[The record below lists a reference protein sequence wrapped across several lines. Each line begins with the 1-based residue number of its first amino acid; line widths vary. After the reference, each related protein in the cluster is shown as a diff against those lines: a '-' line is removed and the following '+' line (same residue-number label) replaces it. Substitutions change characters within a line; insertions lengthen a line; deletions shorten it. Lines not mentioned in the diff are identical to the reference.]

1 MDRLSGG
8 LDRLGADIPSTDA
21 VAFPSAQDHDILFER
36 SIARLAV
43 PARLYEL
50 AELDMLYDETEA
62 AIWTYMRPAV
72 RPMFSP
78 TMLGDFECYQ
88 NLLANDFGPSKVPA
102 RYWILGS
109 RTPGIWSLGGDLA
122 LFDQLIRSGD
132 RAALAEYGYRCVGIL
147 NKIMRSHDLP
157 MITIGLVSGQALG
170 GGFEALLAFDFII
183 AEKGSTFG
191 LPEVKFSL
199 FPGMGAHS
207 ILTRK
212 IGAATADRMIQSG
225 ETYTAEQM
233 FEMGIVT
240 HLAEPGQGEAA
251 VRDFIAKSNRRHAG
265 LVHARRAARIASP
278 VPLEEMRAIV
288 DEWAEAALQL
298 REQDLKLMLRLANA
312 QNKLPKVAS
321 AA

>member
-1 MDRLSGG
+1 MDRLSSG
-8 LDRLGADIPSTDA
+8 LERLGGDA
-21 VAFPSAQDHDILFER
+21 PMPDAEPFSASSQQDILFER

-50 AELDMLYDETEA
+50 AELDMLYDEVEG

-88 NLLANDFGPSKVPA
+88 SLLANDFGPGKVPA

-109 RTPGIWSLGGDLA
+109 RTPGVWSLGGDLA
-122 LFDQLIRSGD
+122 LFDRLIRSGD
-132 RAALAEYGYRCVGIL
+132 KAALAEYGYRCVGIL

-212 IGAATADRMIQSG
+212 IGAAAADRMIQSG
-225 ETYTAEQM
+225 ESYSAEEM
-233 FEMGIVT
+233 FDMGIVT
-240 HLAEPGQGEAA
+240 HLAEPGEGEAA

-298 REQDLKLMLRLANA
+298 RDQDLKLMLRLANA
-312 QNKLPKVAS
+312 QTKLPKVAS

>member
-1 MDRLSGG
+1 MS
-8 LDRLGADIPSTDA
+8 DA
-21 VAFPSAQDHDILFER
+21 EPFSATSEQDILFER

-50 AELDMLYDETEA
+50 SELDMLYDEVEG

-88 NLLANDFGPSKVPA
+88 SLLANDFGPGKVPA

-122 LFDQLIRSGD
+122 LFDRLIRAGD
-132 RAALAEYGYRCVGIL
+132 KAALAEYGYRCVGIL

-157 MITIGLVSGQALG
+157 MLTIGLVSGQALG

-212 IGAATADRMIQSG
+212 IGAAAADRMIQSG
-225 ETYTAEQM
+225 ELYTAEEM
-233 FEMGIVT
+233 FDLGIVT
-240 HLAEPGQGEAA
+240 HLAEPGEGEAA
-251 VRDFIAKSNRRHAG
+251 VRDFIAKANRRHAG

-312 QNKLPKVAS
+312 QNKLPRVAT

>member
-1 MDRLSGG
+1 MDRHSSG
-8 LDRLGADIPSTDA
+8 LDRLEMAAAGSGLEGFLVADERDMM
-21 VAFPSAQDHDILFER
+21 FER
-36 SIARLAV
+36 SIARLTV
-43 PARLYEL
+43 PARLFEL
-50 AELDMLYDETEA
+50 AELDMLYDEVEGA
-62 AIWTYMRPAV
+62 VWTYMRPAV

-88 NLLANDFGPSKVPA
+88 NLLATHFGPSKVPV
-102 RYWILGS
+102 RYWVLGS

-122 LFDQLIRSGD
+122 LFDRLIRSGD
-132 RAALAEYGYRCVGIL
+132 KAALAEYGYRCVGIL
-147 NKIMRSHDLP
+147 NKIMRAHDLP
-157 MITIGLVSGQALG
+157 MLTIGLVSGQALG

-183 AEKGSTFG
+183 AERGSSFG

-212 IGAATADRMIQSG
+212 IGAAAADRMIQSG
-225 ETYTAEQM
+225 ETYSAEAM
-233 FEMGIVT
+233 FDMGIVT
-240 HLAEPGQGEAA
+240 HLAEPGEGEAA
-251 VRDFIAKSNRRHAG
+251 VREFIAKSNRRHAG
-265 LVHARRAARIASP
+265 LFHARRAARIASP

-312 QNKLPKVAS
+312 QSKLPKVAT

>member
-1 MDRLSGG
+1 MS
-8 LDRLGADIPSTDA
+8 DA
-21 VAFPSAQDHDILFER
+21 EPFSATSEQDILFER

-50 AELDMLYDETEA
+50 SELDMLYDEVEGA
-62 AIWTYMRPAV
+62 VWTYMRPAV

-88 NLLANDFGPSKVPA
+88 SLLANDFGPGKIPA

-122 LFDQLIRSGD
+122 LFDRLIRSGD
-132 RAALAEYGYRCVGIL
+132 KAALAEYGYRCVGIL

-157 MITIGLVSGQALG
+157 MLTIGLVSGQALG

-212 IGAATADRMIQSG
+212 IGAAAADRMIQSG
-225 ETYTAEQM
+225 ETYSAEEM

-240 HLAEPGQGEAA
+240 HIAEPGEGEAA
-251 VRDFIAKSNRRHAG
+251 VRDFIAKANRRHAG

-312 QNKLPKVAS
+312 QNKLPRVAT

>member
-8 LDRLGADIPSTDA
+8 LDRVGGEATVSDSGAFSLATE
-21 VAFPSAQDHDILFER
+21 HDVFLER

-43 PARLYEL
+43 PPRLYEL
-50 AELDMLYDETEA
+50 AELDMLYDEVES

-88 NLLANDFGPSKVPA
+88 NLLANDFGPGKVPA

-109 RTPGIWSLGGDLA
+109 RTPGIWSLGGDLE
-122 LFDQLIRSGD
+122 LFDRLIRGGD
-132 RAALAEYGYRCVGIL
+132 RAALAQYGYRCVGIL
-147 NKIMRSHDLP
+147 NRIMRSHDLP
-157 MITIGLVSGQALG
+157 MITIGLVQGQALG

-212 IGAATADRMIQSG
+212 LGAAAADRMIQSG
-225 ETYTAEQM
+225 ESYSAEHM
-233 FEMGIVT
+233 FEIGIVT
-240 HLAEPGQGEAA
+240 HLAEPGEGENA
-251 VRDFIAKSNRRHAG
+251 VRDFISKSNRRHAG
-265 LVHARRAARIASP
+265 LVHARRASRIAAP
-278 VPLEEMRAIV
+278 IPLEEMRTIV

-312 QNKLPKVAS
+312 QNKLPKVAN

>member
-8 LDRLGADIPSTDA
+8 LEGLGAETPVSEGG
-21 VAFPSAQDHDILFER
+21 AFSIGPERDVFLER

-43 PARLYEL
+43 PPRLYEL
-50 AELDMLYDETEA
+50 AELDMFYDEVEA

-88 NLLANDFGPSKVPA
+88 NLLANDFGPTKVPA

-122 LFDQLIRSGD
+122 LFDQLIRAGD
-132 RAALAEYGYRCVGIL
+132 RAALAEYGYRCVAIL

-157 MITIGLVSGQALG
+157 MLTIGLVQGQALG
-170 GGFEALLAFDFII
+170 GGFEALMAFDFVV

-212 IGAATADRMIQSG
+212 IGAAAANRMIQSG
-225 ETYTAEQM
+225 ETYSAEEM
-233 FEMGIVT
+233 FEIGIVT
-240 HLAEPGQGEAA
+240 HLAEPGEGENA
-251 VRDFIAKSNRRHAG
+251 VRDLISKSNRRHAG
-265 LVHARRAARIASP
+265 LVHARRAARIAAP
-278 VPLEEMRAIV
+278 VPLEEMRSIV

-312 QNKLPKVAS
+312 QNKLPKVAN